1 MTIRLCRVAPT
12 LSASGETTVNHQPK
26 TTVERPALPTQ
37 EELQERLNRGTGQI
51 GQLNLKILDIDY
63 EKQEIRVLA
72 PLRPEFEGRQGTGAW
87 HGGPIGSVIDTVGIF
102 ALAVA
107 VGRAGPT
114 INFRVDYLKPATF
127 DLTVVARVRRA
138 GRSVGISDIDVFDQA
153 GSLVAIGRATYS
165 TAPR

>member
-1 MTIRLCRVAPT
+1 MAAAHIIPF
-12 LSASGETTVNHQPK
+12 SGETKKVNQQTHKAVAHP
-26 TTVERPALPTQ
+26 VPPTR
-37 EELQERLNRGTGQI
+37 EELQERLDRGTGQI

-63 EKQEIRVLA
+63 EKLEITVLA
-72 PLRPEFEGRQGTGAW
+72 PLRPEFEGRQGSGAW

-138 GRSVGISDIDVFDQA
+138 GRSVGISDVDVFDQA

-165 TAPR
+165 TAPREG